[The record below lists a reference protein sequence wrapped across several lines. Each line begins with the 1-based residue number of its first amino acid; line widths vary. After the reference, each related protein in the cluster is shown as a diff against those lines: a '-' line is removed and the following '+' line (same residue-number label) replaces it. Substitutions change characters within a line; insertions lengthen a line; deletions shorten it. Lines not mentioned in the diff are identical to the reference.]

1 MPRTIIMAEDVAAM
15 AERGRLVIDDNT
27 TVTASARE
35 LARRRGIELVESAGA
50 AAGAGGMRGAPG
62 APGAPGAGARGSA
75 GGAAGGG
82 MRGAAGRAAAAQAAT
97 DAVLEGQREGAPFVG
112 GGVPG
117 TIIVTAIGVNRP
129 GVMAELTT
137 AVGELGGDIQDVSQ
151 RLTGGYFNAI
161 LVVDIARSGQSFA
174 AYRDALKALSEPND
188 YVVTVIDERV
198 FTAMHRLG

>member
-15 AERGRLVIDDNT
+15 AEGGRLVIDDNT
-27 TVTASARE
+27 TVTSSARD
-35 LARRRGIELVESAGA
+35 LARRRGIELVES
-50 AAGAGGMRGAPG
+50 PG
-62 APGAPGAGARGSA
+62 AR
-75 GGAAGGG
+75 GAAGGG
-82 MRGAAGRAAAAQAAT
+82 AASGAAASQAAT
-97 DAVLEGQREGAPFVG
+97 DAVLAGQRDAPFTG

-117 TIIVTAIGVNRP
+117 TIIVTAVGVNRP